1 MKTITALL
9 APGMSVTSVVENW
22 NVAQTVDE
30 YFEMG
35 AITVTVK

>member
-9 APGMSVTSVVENW
+9 AEGMSVTSTVENW
-22 NVAQTVDE
+22 NVNATVE
-30 YFEMG
+30 EFFEMG